1 MFHTSTF
8 LQCLHVIWRSEYGCM
23 SWLSCNEVEVV
34 VVVAW
39 SLTACRDGV
48 STVWAFVCVTPLETV
63 GATARRDGCWVREH
77 WSRWTFNNEYW
88 FSLAR
93 WLPKKRPLYETGF
106 QHLFMRY
113 QWILLA
119 RQLGEMAAERETTDQ
134 DRSSTL
140 NTGHWTSLAWQP
152 GKMAAKGETTVRDR
166 VSTFLA
172 GKKTRYCWRTS
183 QEKALN
189 SSICKRETTECF

>member
-8 LQCLHVIWRSEYGCM
+8 LQCLHVIWRSEYRCM

-34 VVVAW
+34 VVAW
-39 SLTACRDGV
+39 PLTAWRDGV

-63 GATARRDGCWVREH
+63 GATARRDGCRVRDH

-106 QHLFMRY
+106 QHLFMRN

-172 GKKTRYCWRTS
+172 GKK
-183 QEKALN
+183 N
-189 SSICKRETTECF
+189 